1 MGKLYIFMNIT
12 LFLYVFALFVVLQ
25 PNVLIQTKKPHI
37 LVHGLIFTIILYF
50 TYDLVKDVVEGNESY
65 SITIQE
71 PGKVMQILDKFMNG
85 NASNIGDEQEQEEEQ
100 EEEQED
106 VGEQKVDIPLSKKKI
121 PNTEFSPY
129 QGETSKKEKKDEPVQ
144 PTKPVQPIERES
156 KEVFDYYSFRNKTFV
171 PETSTLSSTSKVP
184 EKNNLECLE
193 GSRLVNKN
201 QTGEWMCYSKANEKW
216 EMGNTGRVYWT
227 LEEKEGTHPPDA
239 TWDAET
245 IFTSKTTEGNVV
257 YKK

>member
-1 MGKLYIFMNIT
+1 MNII
-12 LFLYVFALFVVLQ
+12 LVLYVFALFVVIQ
-25 PNVLIQTKKPHI
+25 PNVLIQTKNPHI

-65 SITIQE
+65 SVTIQE

-85 NASNIGDEQEQEEEQ
+85 NALNVGDEQEQEQ
-100 EEEQED
+100 EEKEKED
-106 VGEQKVDIPLSKKKI
+106 VGEQKVDIPLSSEKKI
-121 PNTEFSPY
+121 PNTEFSSY
-129 QGETSKKEKKDEPVQ
+129 REESSNKKKKDEPVQ
-144 PTKPVQPIERES
+144 PTKPMQKVPERSES

-184 EKNNLECLE
+184 EKNKLDCLE
-193 GSRLVNKN
+193 ESRLVNKN

-227 LEEKEGTHPPDA
+227 LEEKEGSHPPDA
-239 TWDAET
+239 TWKAET
-245 IFTSKTTEGNVV
+245 TITSKSTQGNVV